1 MTNALPGD
9 TVIVADGFYNWGQI
23 NFTNNNGTSSS
34 AWIVLKA
41 QSPAGV
47 EFNGSTYLQFK
58 GTRLEI
64 NGFKFAN
71 GSAGTNAVVSFRS
84 SSVNLASYCR
94 LTNIIFDNYNTN
106 SADSSVEN
114 EWVGIY
120 GTNNRVDHCSFI
132 NKYNAR
138 ATVVVWYSTTTYP
151 APAISTYHRIDSN
164 YFAARSY
171 QGSNGGETLRIG
183 DSNSSRTDGFN
194 TIEYNLFENCTQAE
208 PEIVSNKSDFNTYR
222 YNTFK
227 NCYGGLTL
235 RHGRYCSVYGNFF
248 INDDPV
254 LITKSYGIRVID
266 KGHKVFNNYME
277 GLSGN
282 KNSLTAL
289 RCPIILY
296 NGRASVNDTTDAS
309 KAAGYFPA
317 DSTVVAF
324 NTIVNCSG
332 GGGIIIGFTDG
343 GSNTFQPLG
352 ITIANNLIKMT
363 TGQAAYNNPVN
374 TLLTYSAEGNISDA
388 PNGIGLSPSTGFTNT
403 PLSFGTRANGILTAP
418 ALAQD
423 AAINT
428 VNYSS
433 LLSVKDIQG
442 QSRTALF
449 DVGCDE
455 LNGTD
460 PVIIHPLDSSQVGA
474 NKPIIVI
481 PVQLIYFTISAT
493 DKIAKLSWQ
502 VTNEINFKQY
512 EIEYSTDGVRFF
524 SIGMILAKG
533 TNGSTSNYTFQHNG
547 LITGNNFY
555 RLKMVDHDGRYKF
568 SPVRTIT
575 IGKSVAAGIYPNPAQ
590 QFITVDFNGQ
600 LSAGTEI
607 LVIDAAGRVVDNI
620 NATGNVTHFSTQKL
634 MKGVYHL
641 QLTGKNKVTK
651 NYPFIIQ

>member
-9 TVIVADGFYNWGQI
+9 TIIVADGFYNWGQI

-235 RHGRYCSVYGNFF
+235 RHGRYCNVYGNFF

-332 GGGIIIGFTDG
+332 GGGIVIGFTDG

-403 PLSFGTRANGILTAP
+403 ALSFGTRANGILTAP

-433 LLSVKDIQG
+433 LLSVKDFQG
-442 QSRTALF
+442 QSRTAVF

-455 LNGTD
+455 LNGTG

-493 DKIAKLSWQ
+493 DKMAKLSWQ

-512 EIEYSTDGVRFF
+512 EIEYSTDGVRFITV
-524 SIGMILAKG
+524 SIVIPNN
-533 TNGSTSNYTFQHNG
+533 TNGTLSNYSFLHNG
-547 LITGNNFY
+547 LADGNNFY
-555 RLKMVDHDGRYKF
+555 RIKLADNNGGYQY
-568 SPVRTIT
+568 SPVRKISN
-575 IGKSVAAGIYPNPAQ
+575 GKTVAVNIYPNPAKQ
-590 QFITVDFNGQ
+590 SITVDFNGQ
-600 LSAGTEI
+600 LTASTEI
-607 LVIDAAGRVVDNI
+607 VVIDGAGRVVDKI
-620 NATGNVTHFSTQKL
+620 NATGNVMQFSTQKL